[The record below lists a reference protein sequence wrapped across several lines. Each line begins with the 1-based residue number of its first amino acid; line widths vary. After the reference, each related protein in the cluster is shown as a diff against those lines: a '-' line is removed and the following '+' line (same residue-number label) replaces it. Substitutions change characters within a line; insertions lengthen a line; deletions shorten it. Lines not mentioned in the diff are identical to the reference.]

1 MNLSIF
7 EKISIIFKYV
17 FSSFLGI
24 GLFII
29 CSLLLAILLVN
40 IKRNNNIYKIL
51 LSILFLFSFIILI
64 LSVHLYA
71 YQCIKILISYIM
83 KYIYFPS
90 TIVYFFIMLF
100 VIIVLLY
107 TIISSK
113 LSLFKKVFNFIFMLL
128 TIFLYLIFMSLVLS
142 NSIDLLDKTTLYSN
156 DIILATIQVSNFIL
170 FFWIVYTMFYYLFK
184 YYKNKFDNK

>member
-71 YQCIKILISYIM
+71 CQCIKMLISYIM

-170 FFWIVYTMFYYLFK
+170 FFWIVYTIFYYLFK